1 MDAKDIEKLE
11 KQIEDIKNSKE
22 LEKTLDLLKNIL
34 DTLDIKTIEKFIN
47 LTEKQVELGKEIEK
61 YKLKFEQKFEELEK
75 WKYKIT
81 GILISI
87 TASAGVLQQLILS
100 LLDNS

>member
-1 MDAKDIEKLE
+1 MDAKDIEKLK

-47 LTEKQVELGKEIEK
+47 LIKVGIDKRSGKENE
-61 YKLKFEQKFEELEK
+61 Y
-75 WKYKIT
+75 
-81 GILISI
+81 
-87 TASAGVLQQLILS
+87 
-100 LLDNS
+100 LDK